1 MTKLQYLGSMTKLQ
15 YLGSMLSTRYSP
27 KITCQNFLKFLF
39 QTMNLFQMSFEIVHF
54 RKLFL
59 TCHICGFYILHEQSC
74 CDFSVLLTKL
84 TLKQTTLYDK
94 QVWSKV
100 AKSTTFDHSLYY
112 KLRLISKILHQT
124 FC

>member
-100 AKSTTFDHSLYY
+100 AKSKTFAHSLLYF
-112 KLRLISKILHQT
+112 I
-124 FC
+124 